1 MSFCRWLGGAGYPL
15 AQGLAVVQVE
25 FPAACAKAGELGA
38 TEVCDTQGGLQPS
51 TIHFG

>member
-1 MSFCRWLGGAGYPL
+1 MSFSLWLGVLGTHYPRDQL
-15 AQGLAVVQVE
+15 FQVE

-38 TEVCDTQGGLQPS
+38 TEVCYTQGGLQPS